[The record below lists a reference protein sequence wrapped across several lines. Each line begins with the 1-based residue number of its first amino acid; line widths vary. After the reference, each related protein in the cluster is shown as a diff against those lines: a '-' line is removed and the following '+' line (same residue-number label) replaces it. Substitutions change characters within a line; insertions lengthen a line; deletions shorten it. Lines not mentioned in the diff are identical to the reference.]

1 MQGDIRIISLVSD
14 HSGTTKQTN
23 GRAVGLV
30 IDSWTAGSIAAVWTT
45 VAAPDNEIRRFTTQ
59 EISVNVVDVAVW
71 RSDNALVGLNVEPG

>member
-1 MQGDIRIISLVSD
+1 M
-14 HSGTTKQTN
+14 
-23 GRAVGLV
+23 

-71 RSDNALVGLNVEPG
+71 RSDNALVGLNVEPS